1 MKRFYFLA
9 VAATCLLASCNKTE
23 IVPTGDAQEISFVAV
38 NKTATKTPVSGVDF
52 LNSDKMQVAAYIVD
66 GSEAAGD
73 FFGKTLFE
81 KSGSFWKGNP
91 ARYWPLSSSVINFL
105 AITDNGGNVSG
116 KTNISFPSPFTKTAT
131 VQLSNNACLNQT
143 DLMYAA
149 GQGSHNQ
156 GGAYNDVDMVFMHAL
171 SWINF
176 KFSTPNTTGY
186 EIVVNSVKLDGARY
200 DGTLTLNNEEGY
212 ALVTPAPTTA
222 AVVPSWSPS
231 DAVDNIFVPNAAGSD
246 KATALTLTSTP
257 TLFGNGLLVV
267 PGYATS
273 FTINYTLIQEDGTAN
288 TFDYKYNL
296 PSGGSWKMAMKYFY
310 NINITLSE
318 IEVDPSVTK
327 WNETNVPV
335 EIL

>member
-1 MKRFYFLA
+1 MKRFFFLA
-9 VAATCLLASCNKTE
+9 VAATAMLAACNKTE
-23 IVPTGDAQEISFVAV
+23 IVPTGDPQEISFVAV
-38 NKTATKTPVSGVDF
+38 NKVATKTPVSGVDF
-52 LNSDKMQVAAYIVD
+52 LDSDKMQVAAYIVA
-66 GSEAAGD
+66 GSEEAGD

-105 AITDNGGNVSG
+105 AITDNGGNVSD

-149 GQGSHNQ
+149 GQGSHDQ
-156 GGAYNDVDMVFMHAL
+156 GGAYNDVDMVFKHAL
-171 SWINF
+171 SWVNF

-186 EIVVNSVKLDGARY
+186 QIVVNSVKLDGACY
-200 DGTLTLNNEEGY
+200 DGTLTLDNADY
-212 ALVTPAPTTA
+212 DQVTPAPTTA

-231 DAVDNIFVPNAAGSD
+231 DAVNNIFVPNADGSA
-246 KATALTLTSTP
+246 KATALPLTSTP

-273 FTINYTLIQEDGTAN
+273 FTINYTLIQEDGTDN
-288 TFDYKYNL
+288 TFNYKYNL

-318 IEVDPSVTK
+318 IEVDPSVTR
-327 WNETNVPV
+327 WDETNVPV
-335 EIL
+335 EIK